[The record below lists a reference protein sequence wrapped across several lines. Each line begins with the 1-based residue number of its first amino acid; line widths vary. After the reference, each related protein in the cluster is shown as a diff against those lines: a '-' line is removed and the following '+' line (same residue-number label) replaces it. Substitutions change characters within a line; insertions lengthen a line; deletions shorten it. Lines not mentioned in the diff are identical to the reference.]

1 MQKHFYILVLLILA
15 FNLKAQ
21 VSDDFTDGD
30 FTQNPEWTGDTG
42 KFEVNTAGQ
51 LHLLASGA
59 DTSVLVTAS
68 SRVERTEWTFWV
80 KLSFNTSVNNNARV
94 YLVSDNANLAGPV
107 NGYYLQIGGS
117 NDSISFIR
125 QNGIQEEKL
134 FRGIFSCS
142 NHSTNVFRFKMIHDS
157 TGTWTLYADDTGGTN
172 YLEEG
177 HCVDPGILSSSWFGI
192 YCHYTTS
199 NSTKF
204 YFDDFYV
211 GSIRV
216 DTLPPSV
223 DSLIL
228 KDSTTLVVSFSES
241 VMVASA
247 QDIHHYYSKMNG
259 NPLLATPD
267 PIHGEKVKLTF
278 QQPFPDGISDTLI
291 IYGILD
297 LEGNVMPETAV
308 PFSNYQVKAW
318 DIIMDEIMADP
329 EPVTG
334 LPESEYVELYN
345 RTLFPVNLGGWA
357 IEYSSSAKTFPG
369 VSISPHGYLIL
380 TRGIIM
386 NYYGPCVDL
395 FTSYSTLSNEGTTLV
410 LKNASGKVIHSVTY
424 SAGWYQDPL
433 KENGGWSL
441 EMIDTENPCGCL
453 DNWKASV
460 NTKGGTPGA
469 INSVH
474 TSNPDNVQ
482 PYLKR
487 AQIISDS
494 TVEIVFSESMD
505 SLSLNDANQWQIDE
519 GGFTPIRISAVPP
532 AYSSAY
538 LNLPELLEKKH
549 IYSLSCENPPSDCAG
564 NLLDTVRHVRVG
576 LPDSI
581 SPGDLVINEIL
592 ANPATDC
599 EKFIEIFNRSEKTL
613 NLQELALGL
622 FDSIQNLTTDLKLIS
637 ETGFVSFPGD
647 FSVLTKDPDD
657 IQKKYYCTNPDAFV
671 QMTALPSIDRDKGTV
686 VLARK
691 NDGTLIDR
699 VYYSSVMYSDL
710 LTTTD
715 GVSLER
721 LNPSLPSGDFANWH
735 SASENCGFATPG
747 YQNSEFL
754 RMDPGVDA
762 VSLLP
767 IVFTPD
773 DDGKDDVLMVG
784 FNLGDPGYLVNITI
798 FDAGGNRIRC
808 LAKNRLLSTEDGII
822 WDGRD
827 DKNQKSPI
835 GIYIFNIE
843 LLKPEGKT
851 RQLKKTCVLGGKR

>member
-1 MQKHFYILVLLILA
+1 MQKHFFILVLMILA
-15 FNLKAQ
+15 FNSEAQ
-21 VSDDFTDGD
+21 VSDDFSDGD
-30 FTQNPEWTGDTG
+30 FSQNPEWTGDTG
-42 KFEVNTAGQ
+42 NFEINTAGQ

-68 SRVERTEWTFWV
+68 SRVEKTEWTFWM

-94 YLVSDNANLAGPV
+94 YLVSDNANLRGPV

-125 QNGIQEEKL
+125 QTGTQMEKL
-134 FRGIFSCS
+134 FQGIFSCS

-157 TGTWTLYADDTGGTN
+157 TDTWTLYADDAGGTN

-177 HCVDPGILSSSWFGI
+177 HCVDSGISTSSWFGV

-204 YFDDFYV
+204 YFDNFYA
-211 GSIRV
+211 GPIRV
-216 DTLPPSV
+216 DTLPPSI
-223 DSLIL
+223 DSLTL
-228 KDSTTLVVSFSES
+228 KDSITLVVSFSES
-241 VMVASA
+241 VTGTSA
-247 QDIHHYYSKMNG
+247 QDIHHYSSKING
-259 NPLLATPD
+259 NPFLAVPD
-267 PIHGEKVKLTF
+267 PVHGEKVGLTF
-278 QQPFPDGISDTLI
+278 QQPFPDGINDTLI

-297 LEGNVMPETAV
+297 LAGNVMPETAV
-308 PFSNYQVKAW
+308 PFSNYKVKAW
-318 DIIMDEIMADP
+318 DVIIDEIMADP

-345 RTLFPVNLGGWA
+345 RTSYPVNLGGWTF
-357 IEYSSSAKTFPG
+357 EYGSSSKTFPA
-369 VSISPHGYLIL
+369 VTISPHGYLIL
-380 TRGIIM
+380 TRGILM
-386 NYYGPCVDL
+386 NFYGPCIAL

-424 SAGWYQDPL
+424 AAGWYQDPL

-441 EMIDTENPCGCL
+441 EMIDPENPCGCL
-453 DNWKASV
+453 DNWVASV
-460 NTKGGTPGA
+460 DSKGGTPGA

-474 TSNPDNVQ
+474 ASNPDNVK

-487 AQIISDS
+487 AQVISDS
-494 TVEIVFSESMD
+494 TVEIIFSESMD
-505 SLSLNDANQWQIDE
+505 SLSFNNANQWQLDQDGI
-519 GGFTPIRISAVPP
+519 TPIRIAAVPP
-532 AYSSAY
+532 SYNSAY
-538 LNLPELLEKKH
+538 LNLAETLAKKH
-549 IYSLSCENPPSDCAG
+549 VYSLSCKNPPSDCAG
-564 NLLDTVRHVRVG
+564 NLLDTLRHVSIGR
-576 LPDSI
+576 PDSI
-581 SPGDLVINEIL
+581 FPGDLIINEIL
-592 ANPATDC
+592 ADPAPDG
-599 EKFIEIFNRSEKTL
+599 ERFVEIFNHSEKAL
-613 NLQELALGL
+613 NLQELSLGL
-622 FDSIQNLTTDLKLIS
+622 FDSTQNLVTDLKPLSESGLI
-637 ETGFVSFPGD
+637 SFPGD
-647 FSVLTKDPDD
+647 FSVLTKDPCDVL
-657 IQKKYYCTNPDAFV
+657 KRYYSPNPDAFV
-671 QMTALPSIDRDKGTV
+671 QMTSLPSIDRDNGTL

-691 NDGTLIDR
+691 NDGTIIDR
-699 VYYSSVMYSDL
+699 VYYSSLMYSDL

-715 GVSLER
+715 GVSIER

-754 RMDPGVDA
+754 RMDPGTDA

-767 IVFTPD
+767 FVFTPD

-784 FNLGDPGYLVNITI
+784 LNLNDPGYLVNITI
-798 FDAGGNRIRC
+798 FDARGNRIRY
-808 LAKNRLLSTEDGII
+808 LAKNRLLSTADGII

-835 GIYIFNIE
+835 GIYIFYIE

-851 RQLKKTCVLGGKR
+851 LQLKKICVLGGKR